1 VSLDNPNTVDAVGID
16 PDSGHA
22 VLVIQDQMD
31 WSDAAAHFRA
41 LQKKISNYVAFIQN
55 GQLETTAFH
64 AKGRPPRIGIVM
76 AFEPP
81 APAIEILA
89 GVGDEL
95 AKVGIDFGY
104 GPLPT
109 GYKRAN

>member
-1 VSLDNPNTVDAVGID
+1 MV
-16 PDSGHA
+16 
-22 VLVIQDQMD
+22 
-31 WSDAAAHFRA
+31 
-41 LQKKISNYVAFIQN
+41 
-55 GQLETTAFH
+55 
-64 AKGRPPRIGIVM
+64 
-76 AFEPP
+76 FEPP
-81 APAIEILA
+81 APAVDIIA

>member
-1 VSLDNPNTVDAVGID
+1 MAIDNPNTVDAGGID
-16 PDSGHA
+16 PESGHA

-31 WSDAAAHFRA
+31 WSDPAAHFRA
-41 LQKKISNYVAFIQN
+41 LQKNSSYVAFIQN
-55 GQLETTAFH
+55 GQLEVTAIH

-76 AFEPP
+76 LFEPP
-81 APAIEILA
+81 ASAVAILA

-104 GPLPT
+104 GPLPE
-109 GYKRAN
+109 GYNRAN